1 MWVSRR
7 LVIISDL
14 SHLQH
19 LFEIS
24 EDFNWVKFLLVFY
37 FKSLVRNEKEKY
49 YKIFIINVIMT
60 VIDEFQQLN
69 LFVFEL
75 FFYVI
80 GDMSVKSIIKF
91 VVFLASLLK
100 KSTNYL
106 KNVIFL

>member
-1 MWVSRR
+1 M
-7 LVIISDL
+7 
-14 SHLQH
+14 
-19 LFEIS
+19 FT
-24 EDFNWVKFLLVFY
+24 
-37 FKSLVRNEKEKY
+37 
-49 YKIFIINVIMT
+49 INVIIT

-75 FFYVI
+75 LFYMI
-80 GDMSVKSIIKF
+80 CDMSVKSIIKF

>member
-1 MWVSRR
+1 M
-7 LVIISDL
+7 
-14 SHLQH
+14 
-19 LFEIS
+19 FT
-24 EDFNWVKFLLVFY
+24 
-37 FKSLVRNEKEKY
+37 
-49 YKIFIINVIMT
+49 INVIMT

-75 FFYVI
+75 LFYVI
-80 GDMSVKSIIKF
+80 GDMSVKSIIRF